1 MNRSEHER
9 EVVGLIP
16 AAGRADRLG
25 ALPCSKEI
33 FPLGFHADAE
43 GVERPRPVCGRLL
56 ESLAAAGVHRAYVL
70 LRKGKWDIPALLGDG
85 VELGL
90 PLAYLAL
97 EPTAS
102 VPETLDRAYPFV
114 REATVALGFPDIVVE
129 PGDAYRP
136 LLRRLHRSEAAAVL
150 GLFPTDQSWKA
161 DMVEL
166 EGEERRPG
174 RAQVE
179 SRPERAQVDKV
190 RRIVIKQAET
200 TLRFTWSIA
209 VWGPEFSSYLHDF
222 VADGRAGSTGNST
235 EIYVGDVLQAA
246 IDDGMTV
253 LGERFE
259 DGSFLD
265 VGTPEDLR
273 QAAVRFAPREVADA

>member
-1 MNRSEHER
+1 M
-9 EVVGLIP
+9 VGLIP

-33 FPLGFHADAE
+33 FPLGFRADDA
-43 GVERPRPVCGRLL
+43 GIERPRPVCGRLL
-56 ESLAAAGVHRAYVL
+56 ESLATAGVDRAFVL
-70 LRKGKWDIPALLGDG
+70 LRKGKWDVPALLGDG
-85 VELGL
+85 AELGL

-136 LLRRLHRSEAAAVL
+136 LLRRLRQSDAAAVL

-166 EGEERRPG
+166 DQEDRRPG

-179 SRPERAQVDKV
+179 KV

-200 TLRFTWSIA
+200 GLRFTWSIA
-209 VWGPEFSSYLHDF
+209 VWGPEFSRYLHDF
-222 VADGRAGSTGNST
+222 IADGRAGSTGNSR

-253 LGERFE
+253 LAERFE

-273 QAAVRFAPREVADA
+273 RAVVRFASREKGRAAAQLAPREVTGA

>member
-1 MNRSEHER
+1 MNRGQHER
-9 EVVGLIP
+9 EVIGLIP

-33 FPLGFHADAE
+33 FPLGFRADAE

-56 ESLAAAGVHRAYVL
+56 ESLAGAGASRAFIL
-70 LRKGKWDIPALLGDG
+70 LRKGKWDVPALLGDG
-85 VELGL
+85 ADLGL

-114 REATVALGFPDIVVE
+114 AEATVALGFPDIVVE

-136 LLRRLHRSEAAAVL
+136 LLHRLQQSDAAAVL

-166 EGEERRPG
+166 DDGDQHPAR
-174 RAQVE
+174 
-179 SRPERAQVDKV
+179 V
-190 RRIVIKQAET
+190 RRFVIKQAET
-200 TLRFTWSIA
+200 TLRYTWSIA
-209 VWGPEFSSYLHDF
+209 VWGPEFSRYLHDF
-222 VADGRAGSTGNST
+222 VAGGRAGDTGGPG

-259 DGSFLD
+259 EGSFLD

-273 QAAVRFAPREVADA
+273 RATARFAPREDGS

>member
-1 MNRSEHER
+1 MSRSEQER

-33 FPLGFHADAE
+33 FPLGFRADA
-43 GVERPRPVCGRLL
+43 GGIERPRPVCGRLL
-56 ESLAAAGVHRAYVL
+56 ESLARAGVSRAYIL
-70 LRKGKWDIPALLGDG
+70 LRKGKWDVPALLGDG

-102 VPETLDRAYPFV
+102 VPETLDRAYPFIA
-114 REATVALGFPDIVVE
+114 EATVALGFPDIVVE

-136 LLRRLHRSEAAAVL
+136 LLRRLRLTDAAVVL

-166 EGEERRPG
+166 DDRRPG
-174 RAQVE
+174 PPTQ
-179 SRPERAQVDKV
+179 KV

-200 TLRFTWSIA
+200 ALRFTWSIA
-209 VWGPEFSSYLHDF
+209 VWGPEFSRYLHDF
-222 VADGRAGSTGNST
+222 VADGRAGNTGNPGET
-235 EIYVGDVLQAA
+235 YVGDVIQAA

-273 QAAVRFAPREVADA
+273 LAAARFAARGRGQ

>member
-1 MNRSEHER
+1 MNRPQQER
-9 EVVGLIP
+9 EVIGLVP
-16 AAGRADRLG
+16 AAGRAHRLG

-33 FPLGFHADAE
+33 FPLGFDQDAD
-43 GVERPRPVCGRLL
+43 GTSRPRPVCGHLL
-56 ESLAAAGVHRAYVL
+56 ESLARAKVDRALIL

-85 VELGL
+85 SELGL

-114 REATVALGFPDIVVE
+114 SRATVALGFPDIIVE
-129 PGDAYRP
+129 PADAYRP
-136 LLRRLHRSEAAAVL
+136 LLRRLRRGDASVVL

-161 DMVEL
+161 DMVEIDASD
-166 EGEERRPG
+166 R
-174 RAQVE
+174 
-179 SRPERAQVDKV
+179 V

-200 TLRFTWSIA
+200 SLRFTWSIA
-209 VWGPEFSSYLHDF
+209 VWGPEFSRYLHGC
-222 VADGRAGSTGNST
+222 VAEEGVAGDCVAGDRGAGGQPRAGA
-235 EIYVGDVLQAA
+235 ELYIGDVIQSA
-246 IDDGMTV
+246 IDDGLTV
-253 LGERFE
+253 VGERFE

-273 QAAVRFAPREVADA
+273 RATARFAPRVEPGVEG